1 MTKKLF
7 SAPFI
12 IFMICGTLIPACV
25 IAYYGFTDRSGV
37 FMCTRGVGRA
47 PGQHAKA
54 LGLSLLLA
62 FISTAIC
69 LLLAFPLGLILK
81 GTKLGR
87 KGFMIFV
94 FILPMWMNFLLRTMA
109 WQVLLEKN
117 GIINSFLAAIGLP
130 QLTITRSS
138 AGVPTVASDEDG
150 ALSLQEIYRRC
161 IGSVVS
167 IVTVTPSGKASGT
180 GIIMSEDGYV
190 ITNHHVIESAQAVSV
205 LTADSQEYTASVV
218 GSDETSDLAVLKI
231 EAEGLQAAEFGDSSV
246 LQVGDSVAAIG
257 DPLGTALRGTMTDGI
272 VSAINRDLTV
282 NDRTMSLIQTNAA
295 LNNGN
300 SGGPLINC
308 YGQVIGINTM
318 KMSNFYSSSM
328 TVEGIGFAIP
338 IDTAKPIIDELIEK
352 GYVSGRPA
360 IGIDGETLPATYRI
374 YYRLPQGI
382 YVTRVYRNS
391 DAAAKG
397 ISEGDI
403 ITAIN
408 GVSVTT
414 MEQLNRVKNQF
425 TAGQTITLTIY
436 HGGVSSDVEI
446 ILMDRANA

>member
-1 MTKKLF
+1 MSFDNNSFYDDNSTKNWQPQPTPMEDRRRRHTGKWIT
-7 SAPFI
+7 AI
-12 IFMICGTLIPACV
+12 V
-25 IAYYGFTDRSGV
+25 I
-37 FMCTRGVGRA
+37 
-47 PGQHAKA
+47 
-54 LGLSLLLA
+54 LGLLA
-62 FISTAIC
+62 
-69 LLLAFPLGLILK
+69 LAVT
-81 GTKLGR
+81 GTVHLVRDVGVTLNR
-87 KGFMIFV
+87 SDTG
-94 FILPMWMNFLLRTMA
+94 FLLTIGT
-109 WQVLLEKN
+109 QQPQT
-117 GIINSFLAAIGLP
+117 AAAPTEQPQTKQEEESPSIQAAAPAQTPQAAEELP
-130 QLTITRSS
+130 QLTITQSP

-180 GIIMSEDGYV
+180 GIIMSADGYV
-190 ITNHHVIESAQAVSV
+190 ITNHHVIENAQAVSV
-205 LTADSQEYTASVV
+205 LTSDSQEYTASVV

-231 EAEGLQAAEFGDSSV
+231 EADGLQAAEFGDSSV

-318 KMSNFYSSSM
+318 KMSNFYSSST

-397 ISEGDI
+397 VSEGDI

>member
-1 MTKKLF
+1 MSFDNNSFYDDNSTKNWQPQPTPMEDRRRRHTGKWIT
-7 SAPFI
+7 AI
-12 IFMICGTLIPACV
+12 V
-25 IAYYGFTDRSGV
+25 I
-37 FMCTRGVGRA
+37 
-47 PGQHAKA
+47 
-54 LGLSLLLA
+54 LGLLA
-62 FISTAIC
+62 
-69 LLLAFPLGLILK
+69 LAVT
-81 GTKLGR
+81 GTVHLVRDVGVTLNR
-87 KGFMIFV
+87 SDTG
-94 FILPMWMNFLLRTMA
+94 FLLTIGT
-109 WQVLLEKN
+109 QQPQT
-117 GIINSFLAAIGLP
+117 AAAPTEQPQTKQEEESPSVQAAAPAQTPQAAEELP
-130 QLTITRSS
+130 QLTITQSP

-180 GIIMSEDGYV
+180 GIIMSADGYV
-190 ITNHHVIESAQAVSV
+190 ITNHHVIENAQAVSV
-205 LTADSQEYTASVV
+205 LTSDSQEYTASIV

-231 EAEGLQAAEFGDSSV
+231 EADGLQAAEFGDSSV

-318 KMSNFYSSSM
+318 KMSNFYSSST

-397 ISEGDI
+397 VSEGDI